1 MNLPLKW
8 VSSFA
13 RSPSFQLRVLLLS
26 SAVVFATC
34 PMFDLNEPAAESWE
48 EVTSYTDPTTTH
60 PTSAVTSDMPSNKRN
75 SNQVQPS
82 SLSPPRIRPCLS
94 HAQDGPSSSGEVPL
108 AQSKLDQSPS
118 EGQQSTAVNDV
129 IDGSG
134 TRHVPIA
141 RDPWGQAS
149 GSGSKVVQSLARIN
163 VDTSETDSLLAI
175 EKTQSA
181 KSPAYV
187 LASTGRKPFQSTRY
201 KYLDS
206 WKGVLPVDEVQVP
219 RQLEGCPSSRRGTST
234 STAGRVSFQST
245 RYKYLAGWKGFLP
258 AGHLPFRPRVSF
270 GIPGYPPAICGK
282 GAIRTRWRVSVGTG
296 GYPPAD
302 NGYPRRIPFDHL

>member
-1 MNLPLKW
+1 MEVEQGTFPL
-8 VSSFA
+8 
-13 RSPSFQLRVLLLS
+13 L
-26 SAVVFATC
+26 
-34 PMFDLNEPAAESWE
+34 
-48 EVTSYTDPTTTH
+48 
-60 PTSAVTSDMPSNKRN
+60 
-75 SNQVQPS
+75 
-82 SLSPPRIRPCLS
+82 
-94 HAQDGPSSSGEVPL
+94 
-108 AQSKLDQSPS
+108 
-118 EGQQSTAVNDV
+118 
-129 IDGSG
+129 G
-134 TRHVPIA
+134 TLGA
-141 RDPWGQAS
+141 SQAS

-181 KSPAYV
+181 KSPAYGYFLPYGQV
-187 LASTGRKPFQSTRY
+187 VEELLNKHILASTGRKPFQSTRY